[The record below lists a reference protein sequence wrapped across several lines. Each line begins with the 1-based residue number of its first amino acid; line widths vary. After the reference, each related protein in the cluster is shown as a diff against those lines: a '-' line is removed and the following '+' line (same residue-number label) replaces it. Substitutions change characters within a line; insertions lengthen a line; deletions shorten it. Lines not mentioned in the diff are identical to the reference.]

1 MKIKT
6 IHTTAGESLHA
17 EKFIV
22 LVGPNNSGKS
32 QTLKDI
38 QTLMYSGPTERIVLV
53 KSIDLEKPTHFN
65 ELLQGL
71 KISKNLGRPGESN
84 IMSIG
89 TRLIGNESLP
99 VNLSEKEAE
108 FEQASNA
115 NFILG
120 NLSRFHVTYLDVQS
134 RLNIAQTHLAKN
146 PHDEKTINP
155 LDALYKDTSG
165 AMDELKAIFRQ
176 AFNMDVEFDYSGL
189 TEYCFRLADQFP
201 QIPENPKKAFPIMG
215 KYEKLDVQGDGFKS
229 FVAVV
234 LSLLIV
240 KGRITLIDEPGAF
253 LHPPQARL
261 LGRWIVEY
269 SNAISSQV
277 IVATHNSNILS
288 GILSSSHNVQIL
300 RLNRTANTTTYH
312 QMSPESTSKLA
323 KSPLLSNQR
332 ILEAVFYKGVVVCEA
347 DADRCIYRTVSTK
360 EFKNQNILFVH
371 THNKQTLKAAVY
383 LLRDAS
389 IPVCAIADIDILN
402 SEAEFTNLLKALGI
416 DNVFELTDCV
426 KMQKHIFSFV
436 ESKSEAATLYGLK
449 AEISKFLE
457 QLNRNEHSL
466 DNAKGALNRI
476 RRGILKWDEIKKKG
490 IELFPENEQKAIQKF
505 LENLGVK
512 GLFIV
517 PVGELESWMNL
528 GTTRKNKWIVLAL
541 EALHNG
547 KCGSEL
553 RRFIGQI
560 LQFFGEIVD

>member
-6 IHTTAGESLHA
+6 IHTTAGQSLPA

-38 QTLMYSGPTERIVLV
+38 HTLMYSGPTERIVLV

-71 KISKNLGRPGESN
+71 KISKNPGRPRESM
-84 IMSIG
+84 IMGIG
-89 TRLIGNESLP
+89 ARLIGNESLP
-99 VNLSEKEAE
+99 INLSEKETE
-108 FEQASNA
+108 FDKASNA

-120 NLSRFHVTYLDVQS
+120 NLSRFHITYLDVQN
-134 RLNIAQTHLAKN
+134 RLTIAQTSPAKN
-146 PHDEKTINP
+146 PHDKRTINP

-165 AMDELKAIFRQ
+165 AMDELKVIFRQ

-189 TEYCFRLADQFP
+189 IEYCFRLADQVP
-201 QIPENPKKAFPIMG
+201 KIPVDPKKAFPIMG
-215 KYEKLDVQGDGFKS
+215 TYGKLDVQGDGFKS

-234 LSLLIV
+234 LSLLIA
-240 KGRITLIDEPGAF
+240 KSRITLIDEPGAF

-261 LGRWIVEY
+261 LGRWIAEY
-269 SNAISSQV
+269 SNTISAQL
-277 IVATHNSNILS
+277 IAATHNSNILS
-288 GILSSSHNVQIL
+288 GILSGSHNVQIL

-332 ILEAVFYKGVVVCEA
+332 ILDAVFYTGVAVCEA
-347 DADRCIYRTVSTK
+347 DADRCIYQIVSTK
-360 EFKNQNILFVH
+360 EFNNQNILFVH
-371 THNKQTLKAAVY
+371 AHNKQTIKDAVD

-389 IPVCAIADIDILN
+389 IPVCAITDIDILD
-402 SEAEFTNLLKALGI
+402 SEVEFTNLLKALGV
-416 DNVFELTDCV
+416 DNASELTDYV
-426 KMQKHIFSFV
+426 EMQKHIFSLI
-436 ESKSEAATLYGLK
+436 ESKSEAATLDGLK
-449 AEISKFLE
+449 EKIRIFLE

-476 RRGILKWDEIKKKG
+476 RRGISKWNEIKKKG
-490 IELFPENEQKAIQKF
+490 IQSFPENGQKTIQEF
-505 LENLGVK
+505 LENLRVK

-517 PVGELESWMNL
+517 PVGELESWMHL

-553 RRFIGQI
+553 RRFIGQV
-560 LQFFGEIVD
+560 LQFLGEIVD